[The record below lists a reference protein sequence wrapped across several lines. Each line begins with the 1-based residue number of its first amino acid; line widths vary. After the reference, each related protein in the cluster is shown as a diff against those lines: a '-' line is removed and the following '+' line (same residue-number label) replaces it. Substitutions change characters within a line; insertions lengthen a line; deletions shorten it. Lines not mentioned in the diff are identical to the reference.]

1 MNQRLSFST
10 DFISTR
16 VKGEKMCKN
25 KMTGLKAWQL
35 VMLCALIALAS
46 ANAFAQ
52 NPTGGTPQSSPTPQT
67 KPTPSL
73 ESRFF
78 KNILKDQRAIWT
90 SPFHLGRGDAKWIAP
105 LGLSAAALMATDRRT
120 AGALD
125 DNNDNQTRLRISRDI
140 SQGGAIYTTGGIA
153 ATFYLV
159 GRATKNARARETGL
173 LGAEALIDSGIVAD
187 VLKFASQRP
196 RPRVDDASG
205 EFFDGGRS
213 FPSGHA
219 TSAWSMA
226 TVIAYEYGKHRP
238 LVRVAAYGLATAVSI
253 SRYTGR
259 NHFLSDI
266 LVGSAVGYGIGRY
279 VYKTHHDSSLDA
291 DEDETKH
298 AENHSKFIPVTSP
311 LFSRASHSYGLALAW
326 NF

>member
-1 MNQRLSFST
+1 
-10 DFISTR
+10 
-16 VKGEKMCKN
+16 
-25 KMTGLKAWQL
+25 MTLT
-35 VMLCALIALAS
+35 S

-52 NPTGGTPQSSPTPQT
+52 NPRGGAPQPSPTPQT

-78 KNILKDQRAIWT
+78 RNMLRDQRAIWT
-90 SPFHLGRGDAKWIAP
+90 SPFHVRRDDAKWIIP
-105 LGLSAAALMATDRRT
+105 FGLSAAALVATDRKT

-125 DNNDNQTRLRISRDI
+125 DDNDSQPRLRISRDI
-140 SQGGAIYTTGGIA
+140 SQGGALYTTGAVA

-173 LGAEALIDSGIVAD
+173 LGAEALINGEIVSNA
-187 VLKFASQRP
+187 LKLASQRP

-219 TSAWSMA
+219 VNAWSMA
-226 TVIAYEYGKHRP
+226 TVIAYEYGQHRP
-238 LVRVAAYGLATAVSI
+238 LVRFGAYGLATVVSL

-259 NHFLSDI
+259 NHFLSDV
-266 LVGSAVGYGIGRY
+266 LVGSAIGYGIGRY
-279 VYKTHHDSSLDA
+279 VYRTHHDPSLDA
-291 DEDETKH
+291 VEGETKH
-298 AENHSKFIPVTSP
+298 AENHSKLIPVTSP
-311 LFSRASHSYGLALAW
+311 LFSRASRSYGLALVW